1 VGTLAW
7 WQNARGCPTC
17 GTAASKLIPLDDSS
31 PGERYLGPVR
41 LRYHAKWDQPARVAD
56 VLVFSPLPPHP
67 LTPRV
72 NVVQQLHEAWRDA
85 YLNKRPGAKKVDLT
99 SVPQVEVLIRV
110 RDLPAEEAANV
121 WTKVRGGDLFLPGV
135 IQRLR
140 LLEQATSPTSS
151 PTSATR
157 AGDLFVVRYGSRP
170 MATSTCP
177 KKHTCNLW
185 AQDGIVGFSS
195 DPFMSKY

>member
-1 VGTLAW
+1 
-7 WQNARGCPTC
+7 
-17 GTAASKLIPLDDSS
+17 
-31 PGERYLGPVR
+31 
-41 LRYHAKWDQPARVAD
+41 
-56 VLVFSPLPPHP
+56 
-67 LTPRV
+67 
-72 NVVQQLHEAWRDA
+72 VVQQLHEAWRDA

-170 MATSTCP
+170 MATPTCP
-177 KKHTCNLW
+177 KKAHLQSLGD
-185 AQDGIVGFSS
+185 AKDGIVVFSILPTGQM
-195 DPFMSKY
+195 DTEQKQGGAHAAFRTVFEQLGRVCLATEWLATLNRPDKYRR